1 MPGKLPDNLSFRT
14 NSSGRV
20 FAWDKASMTAFRVES
35 FKKFVPI
42 EDSHTR
48 LKVWLNMPEVSR
60 EEAESL
66 ISASE

>member
-20 FAWDKASMTAFRVES
+20 FAWDKTSMTAFRVDS
-35 FKKFVPI
+35 FTKLVPI
-42 EDSHTR
+42 EDSHTS
-48 LKVWLNMPEVSR
+48 LKVWLNMPVVSR

-66 ISASE
+66 LSASE